1 MKLTDIIQNV
11 LQTGVLPMQ
20 VERQMQRLVAA
31 GTLDESSLTA
41 IDQLIEALC
50 QGKIQSVA

>member
-31 GTLDESSLTA
+31 GALDESSLTA

>member
-1 MKLTDIIQNV
+1 MKLTDMIQDV
-11 LQTGVLPMQ
+11 IQTGVLPMQ
-20 VERQMQRLVAA
+20 VERQMHRLLAT
-31 GTLDESSLTA
+31 GTLDEPALTA